1 MGTHSVEASRDH
13 QPTIAHVP
21 TGNVHELH
29 SPEEGFEKVPHAGTN
44 LSLIRKVALSLLRQD
59 PGKGSL
65 NWKRLNAALDESY
78 MLQALRGFPK
88 I

>member
-1 MGTHSVEASRDH
+1 MTFGEDRNKTAK
-13 QPTIAHVP
+13 
-21 TGNVHELH
+21 G
-29 SPEEGFEKVPHAGTN
+29 HAGTN

-59 PGKGSL
+59 SGKGSL

-78 MLQALRGFPK
+78 MLQALHGFPK

>member
-1 MGTHSVEASRDH
+1 MTFREDRNQTAKGY
-13 QPTIAHVP
+13 
-21 TGNVHELH
+21 
-29 SPEEGFEKVPHAGTN
+29 AGTN

-65 NWKRLNAALDESY
+65 NWKRINAALNEGD
-78 MLQALRGFPK
+78 MLQVLRGFIK